1 LRQFKKSS
9 QYIATKTFNFIIK
22 TSTMNKVKTNF
33 ENQTLYVGMDVH
45 KASWNLGIY
54 LNDVFIK
61 NVHQKPNPQ
70 IMVEYLKTHYPK
82 AKYIAAYEA
91 GKFGFWIKRQLTAL
105 GVECLVVNPAD
116 IPKSQKDSLQ
126 KTDARDAR
134 NIGLRLQSGVL
145 RGIHVPDEA
154 QEADRAFF
162 RHRKKILKDLNRC
175 KNRIKGLLAYIGIEI
190 PEPLDNASWSYN
202 FINWLKAIEFKY
214 DPLRRTLDYQIGQME
229 FLRKE
234 LLNIS
239 NELRKM
245 MREQRHKTNYY
256 LLRTI
261 PGIGPLTAAS
271 IIVEL
276 GNLNRF
282 PTFNELNSFVGLLP
296 MEHSSG
302 ASENKL
308 SLTVRKHRQLRSDFV
323 ESAWTAKRT
332 DPAMALYYNE
342 QIKRKESKVVIIKI
356 ARKLL
361 NRVKYV
367 LQNQAPYEMG
377 VVK

>member
-1 LRQFKKSS
+1 
-9 QYIATKTFNFIIK
+9 
-22 TSTMNKVKTNF
+22 MNKVKANF
-33 ENQTLYVGMDVH
+33 DTQTIYVGMDVH
-45 KASWNLGIY
+45 KGSWNLGIY
-54 LNDVFIK
+54 LNDVFVK

-70 IMVEYLKTHYPK
+70 TMVNYLQTHYPH
-82 AKYIAAYEA
+82 AKYKAAYEA
-91 GKFGFWIKRQLTAL
+91 DKFGFWIQRQLTAL

-145 RGIHVPDEA
+145 RGIHIPEEE

-175 KNRIKGLLAYIGIEI
+175 KNRIKGLLAYVGIDI
-190 PEPLDNASWSYN
+190 PEPYDNASWSHN
-202 FINWLKAIEFKY
+202 FITWLKALHFKY
-214 DPLRRTLDYQIGQME
+214 STLRRTLDYQITQME

-234 LLNIS
+234 LLSIS

-256 LLRTI
+256 LLRSI

-276 GNLNRF
+276 GNVKRF
-282 PTFNELNSFVGLLP
+282 PTFNQLNSFVGFLP

-308 SLTVRKHRQLRSDFV
+308 SLTVRKHRQLRSDLV

-342 QIKRKESKVVIIKI
+342 QIKRKDSKVVIIKI

-361 NRVKYV
+361 NRIKYV
-367 LQNQAPYEMG
+367 LQNQQPYEMG